1 MNHRRVFP
9 RAAVWLLAL
18 SIGLALS
25 VPAQA
30 QPAAGGTLTGKVTT
44 LDGQP
49 VADAEVRIVELNR
62 RTIVDSE
69 GAFRFEGVPAG
80 SYLLEAR
87 NNRLGGAVQ
96 RVRVAAGGTADV
108 ALALDIARYRDEI
121 VVTASPDPRSQE
133 EITAATTVVDEEQLQ
148 QQLQPT
154 LGETLNKE
162 PGVSSTFF
170 GPGASR
176 PVIRGLGGD
185 RVRVLESG
193 IGSGDASTTSP
204 DHAVTVDPLSA
215 ERIEIVRG
223 PATLL
228 YGSSAVGG
236 VVNVIE
242 SRIPNY
248 VPQQK
253 LSGTLDVRGGGNA
266 DERAGNLRLDGGAGQ
281 LAWHLEGFKRETD
294 DYESGAGPVINSDLD
309 SQGGSA
315 GVSWVGTGGY
325 LGVSGTR
332 FDTTYG
338 NPAEEI
344 VTIDMQQR
352 RLDLQGEVTQP
363 FSAFRGLKV
372 RFGRTDYE
380 HVELEGAEVGTRFL
394 NDAWEGRIEAV
405 QRAYGPL
412 SGSFGVQ
419 LGKREFSALGE
430 EAFVPPTNTDN
441 WAAFTFQEITR
452 GSLRYQLGL
461 RYETQTVD
469 AEVTEGINSR
479 DLAGVS
485 ASLGLIWLP
494 GDDFGVSLA
503 VSRSI
508 KLPNAEELFS
518 NGPHIATNA
527 FEIGDP
533 SLDEEKNL
541 GAEVSFRKRSGR
553 LTGAINL
560 FANRYDGFIFEQL
573 TGEFEGGGEGEE
585 GGEAKQ
591 EEEEEEPLRIVRF
604 VQRDAEFRGAELTGI
619 LELLHAE
626 PHHLNAEF
634 GADFVRA
641 ELRDTG
647 EPLPRIP
654 PRRYRLGFHYRGD
667 RFQGLVEG
675 LRVERQDRIS
685 EFETETPGY
694 TLLNAN
700 LGYRLIAGNVIYD
713 LLLRGNNLTDEL
725 AFNHVSFLKEVAP
738 LPGRDVSL
746 ALRVS
751 F

>member
-1 MNHRRVFP
+1 MNRGHALP

-18 SIGLALS
+18 VMGLGAIYPAL
-25 VPAQA
+25 A
-30 QPAAGGTLTGKVTT
+30 QPAAGTLTGKVTT

-62 RTIVDSE
+62 RSRVDGE

-87 NNRLGGAVQ
+87 SNRLGNAVQ
-96 RVRVAAGGTADV
+96 RVRVAAGGTAEV
-108 ALALDIARYRDEI
+108 TLALDLAKYQDQI

-133 EITAATTVVDEEQLQ
+133 EVAAATTVIDEEQLQ
-148 QQLQPT
+148 QELQPT

-162 PGVSSTFF
+162 PGISSTFF

-185 RVRVLESG
+185 RIRVLESG
-193 IGSGDASTTSP
+193 IGTGDASTTSP
-204 DHAVTVDPLSA
+204 DHAVSVDPLSA

-242 SRIPNY
+242 GRIPDY
-248 VPQQK
+248 VPQAK
-253 LSGTLDVRGGGNA
+253 ISGQFDGRAGSNA
-266 DERAGNLRLDGGAGQ
+266 NERAGSLHLDGGAGQ
-281 LAWHLEGFKRETD
+281 LAWHLEGQKRQTD
-294 DYESGAGPVINSDLD
+294 DYESGEGAVVNSAID
-309 SQGGSA
+309 SDGGSA
-315 GVSWVGTGGY
+315 GASWVGRNGY
-325 LGVSGTR
+325 LGVAATR
-332 FDTTYG
+332 FNTTYG
-338 NPAEEI
+338 SPAEEE
-344 VTIDMQQR
+344 VKIDLEQR
-352 RLDLQGEVTQP
+352 RYDLQGEVNQNLG
-363 FSAFRGLKV
+363 FLRGLKV
-372 RFGRTDYE
+372 RFGKTDYE
-380 HVELEGAEVGTRFL
+380 HVELEGGEVGTRFL
-394 NDAWEGRIEAV
+394 NDSWEGRLEAV
-405 QRAYGPL
+405 QRQYGSF
-412 SGSFGVQ
+412 SGSFGLQV
-419 LGKREFSALGE
+419 GHRDFSAIGE
-430 EAFVPPTNTDN
+430 ESFVPPTVTKN
-441 WAAFTFQEITR
+441 WALFTLQEL
-452 GSLRYQLGL
+452 GSGTLRPQVGL
-461 RYETQTVD
+461 RYEKQTVD
-469 AEVTEGINSR
+469 AEVEEGVNSR
-479 DLAGVS
+479 DLSGVS
-485 ASLGLIWLP
+485 GSLGLIWLP
-494 GDDFGVSLA
+494 GETYSLSVSA
-503 VSRSI
+503 SRSV
-508 KLPNAEELFS
+508 KLPNAEELFA
-518 NGPHIATNA
+518 NGPHVATNA

-533 SLDEEKNL
+533 TLDEETNI
-541 GAEVSFRKRSGR
+541 GAELSLRKRTGR
-553 LTGAINL
+553 LTGEINL
-560 FANRYDGFIFEQL
+560 FANRFDGFIFEQL
-573 TGEFEGGGEGEE
+573 TGEEEE
-585 GGEAKQ
+585 G
-591 EEEEEEPLRIVRF
+591 EEEPLQVIRF
-604 VQRDAEFRGAELTGI
+604 TQRDAKFQGAELNGI

-654 PRRYRLGFHYRGD
+654 PRRYRLGLHYRGD

-675 LRVERQDRIS
+675 VRAERQDRIS

-694 TLLNAN
+694 TLVNAN

-725 AFNHVSFLKEVAP
+725 AFNHVSFLKDVAP

-746 ALRVS
+746 ALRMS